1 MFLFIKICFFC
12 ALFVKPVSLSFL
24 TSSVWELKL
33 GKLLMGNQ
41 KQLSVTLVSLKA
53 KGQSHL
59 VLSIYTSRAFAGLQ
73 VLQFGSLYLLRT
85 YLVSLSLVTVSRRV
99 TVLFEGLPP
108 FLRGSFGKITPT
120 NIWVFCVAPALEKK
134 CRSTQSL
141 HFLNF
146 TLLKRCFFKNQNQ
159 YMQKSNSRNV
169 CLFFFFFKEIAA
181 RAWKLCTVKV
191 LHE

>member
-1 MFLFIKICFFC
+1 
-12 ALFVKPVSLSFL
+12 
-24 TSSVWELKL
+24 
-33 GKLLMGNQ
+33 MGNQ

-53 KGQSHL
+53 KGQAHL
-59 VLSIYTSRAFAGLQ
+59 VPSIYTSRAFAGLQ

-134 CRSTQSL
+134 VQIWDPTQSL

-146 TLLKRCFFKNQNQ
+146 TLKRYFSKNLNQ
-159 YMQKSNSRNV
+159 YMQKSNS
-169 CLFFFFFKEIAA
+169 FFFFLFFKKCSCQRLEIMYSKSAPWIA
-181 RAWKLCTVKV
+181 GLFPPNLTLNVKAC
-191 LHE
+191 